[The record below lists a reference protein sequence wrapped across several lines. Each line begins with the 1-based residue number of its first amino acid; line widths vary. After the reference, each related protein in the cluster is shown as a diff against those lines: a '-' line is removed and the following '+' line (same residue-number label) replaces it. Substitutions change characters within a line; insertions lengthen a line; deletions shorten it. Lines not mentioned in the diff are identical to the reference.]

1 MSFFGGGGG
10 VAYDFSIHDI
20 VYFLLIFRIA
30 MLTSRKSSCFD
41 CTHCAF
47 RFTRVKQAFMQV
59 GNQWQSINMCIMT
72 RSDTGYVL
80 ISLFS

>member
-1 MSFFGGGGG
+1 MVRENSIETDIKRKQSGGLYRCLSSGGGGG
-10 VAYDFSIHDI
+10 VAYDFSMHDI

-47 RFTRVKQAFMQV
+47 RFTRVKQAFMQ
-59 GNQWQSINMCIMT
+59 G
-72 RSDTGYVL
+72 R
-80 ISLFS
+80 